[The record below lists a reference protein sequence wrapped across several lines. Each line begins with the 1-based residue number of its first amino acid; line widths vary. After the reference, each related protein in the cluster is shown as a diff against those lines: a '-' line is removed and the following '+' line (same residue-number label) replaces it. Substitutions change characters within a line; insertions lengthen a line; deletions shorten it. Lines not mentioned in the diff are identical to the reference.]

1 MGNSNSELNQTDS
14 LNESGECKNEEWNK
28 KFKEIKTLHDKS
40 YHFIES
46 GITEEELDHKEE
58 VSFIT
63 IFSFMTQTNRI

>member
-1 MGNSNSELNQTDS
+1 MGNSNSEPVNQVDS
-14 LNESGECKNEEWNK
+14 LNESGECTNEEWNR

-63 IFSFMTQTNRI
+63 IFSLIT